1 MEREILLQ
9 DPAARAYYLSL
20 PLDARLALA
29 RRPEGFSSA
38 QELRQCAETL
48 FRLGGTTAAP

>member
-38 QELRQCAETL
+38 QELRQRAETL